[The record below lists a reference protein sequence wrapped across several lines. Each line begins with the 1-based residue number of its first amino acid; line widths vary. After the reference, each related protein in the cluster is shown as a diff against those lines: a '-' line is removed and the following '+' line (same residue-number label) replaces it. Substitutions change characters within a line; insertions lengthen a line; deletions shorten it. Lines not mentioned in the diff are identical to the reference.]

1 MTQPYDVTYQSG
13 GDEHTQRV
21 EAPDAASAASQIQ
34 TEHGREEG
42 LYELIAVNLLD
53 DEAAES
59 EDDADPT
66 NETDPDSATDAT
78 SLDESLTPS

>member
-1 MTQPYDVTYQSG
+1 MQSYDVTYQSG

-21 EAPDAASAASQIQ
+21 EAPDAATAASMIQ

-42 LYELIAVNLLD
+42 LFELIAVNLV
-53 DEAAES
+53 EQPES
-59 EDDADPT
+59 
-66 NETDPDSATDAT
+66 DSASG

>member
-13 GDEHTQRV
+13 GEEHTQRV
-21 EAPDAASAASQIQ
+21 EAPDAASAASQMQ
-34 TEHGREEG
+34 SEHGREEG
-42 LYELIAVNLLD
+42 LYELIAVNLL
-53 DEAAES
+53 EE
-59 EDDADPT
+59 ETGEGDDADPT